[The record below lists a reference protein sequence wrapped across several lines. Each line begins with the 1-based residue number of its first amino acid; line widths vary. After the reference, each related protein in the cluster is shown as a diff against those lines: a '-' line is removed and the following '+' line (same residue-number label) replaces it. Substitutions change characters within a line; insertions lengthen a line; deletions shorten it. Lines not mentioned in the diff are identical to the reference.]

1 MHSIASVKSASGAAK
16 YFTKDDFVSGEY
28 YTDEHAG
35 DVSQWGGE
43 GLKDSPIGGHVNK
56 DVFEKVLNG
65 ETPTGE
71 KIDARESRRP
81 GYDLTFSAPKS
92 VSVMAYIGG
101 DKRILGPDGAHT
113 KAVQNTMAWVEKNL
127 AQARTTADGKTTTV
141 NTGNLVYALFQ
152 HDTSRSLD
160 PQAHIHAIV
169 ANMTK
174 MADGTWKALHADKV
188 WANNTVIGS
197 IYHAFLRVE
206 MEKLGYKIEQ
216 LGKHGTF
223 ELAGVPKGIIEAF
236 SQRREQIMLKAEQL
250 GIVSPKGR
258 DGVTVN
264 TRDPKLNVEDRDGLQ
279 KDWKDK
285 ATGLGFD
292 GKEVLA
298 DAQASAARE
307 AAGPIGRSY
316 QAIVEA
322 VKGAREFVAGLL
334 RSPDALVDK
343 GIVRIAQSPADA
355 RAQLAV
361 ASAIR
366 IHSQREAAFDINRVA
381 KTALDLGLTGVT
393 IDHVTNRLDR
403 LVEQGR
409 LLPGE
414 IRADGRM
421 AASVTTPEA
430 LKTEES
436 ILARVEAGKGAS
448 APIVSPAE
456 APGRLQD
463 ASPHELNPG
472 QLAAATMIVS
482 GSDRTVVVQ
491 GVAGAGKS
499 TMLQAAA
506 SVLRSEGRNV
516 LGLAFQNKM
525 VSDMREGMV
534 PRELSVDDMKAAGV
548 EAQTIASFIWQNER
562 HLDNPNTPAAQAR
575 RDELKNTTIVI
586 DETSMVSSDDMLKL
600 LTIAEGLGVEKIA
613 MVGDRQQLSSIDA
626 GKAFAMVQAG
636 GAPMERM
643 DENIRQRTDQL
654 RTVAA
659 LANVGQASQAMR
671 VLGGDVIEHATPAAH
686 AAEMW
691 LALSP
696 EDRAD
701 TAVFAS
707 GREGRGIINSMI
719 QTGLKEEGSIKGEG
733 LALQI
738 HESVHRTREELR
750 YAKSYE
756 GGFTL
761 NVTGHV
767 PEIGLKRGM
776 YEVTRVLGNGKVEV
790 DVHGRKVRFDPQK
803 IDPSI
808 KNDRLELTKQREI
821 KIHEGD
827 QVRWTT
833 NDKDRGL
840 LNSAQARIVSI
851 DSNGVTVETA
861 SKGQVTL
868 GRNDPML
875 SRMDLAYSLNM
886 HMAQGVTALKA
897 IGVMLSHETNLSNQ
911 RLFNVLVTR
920 VRDGVRMVVDSKDKL
935 MRQLDRSPGDKTASL
950 ESLGRLEIDG
960 PSAKTTAADAALT
973 AAMAVRDGTD
983 SAGSK
988 GSEPI
993 IVPGRDGLDLQDL
1006 PPMGKSETDYSKVD
1020 GPDGRSRG
1028 EPEMDRTPKRESESD
1043 KDQDGRRRD
1052 DGDGLGL
1059 RPLNMDDLRGLPPMP
1074 GRDNQ
1079 IPGLPEKNL
1088 SLDL

>member
-1 MHSIASVKSASGAAK
+1 MHSIASVRSASGAAK
-16 YFTKDDFVSGEY
+16 YFAKDDFVSGEY

-113 KAVQNTMAWVEKNL
+113 KAVQNTMAWIEKNL
-127 AQARTTADGKTTTV
+127 AQARTTTDGKTTAV

-174 MADGTWKALHADKV
+174 MADGTWKALHADKI

-258 DGVTVN
+258 DGITVN

-279 KDWKDK
+279 QDWKDK
-285 ATGLGFD
+285 ASGLGFD

-343 GIVRIAQSPADA
+343 GILRIAQSPADA

-403 LVEQGR
+403 LIEQQR
-409 LLPGE
+409 LVPGE
-414 IRADGRM
+414 IRVDGRM
-421 AASVTTPEA
+421 TASVTTPEA
-430 LKTEES
+430 LRTEER
-436 ILARVEAGKGAS
+436 ILDHFEKGKAQ
-448 APIVSPAE
+448 ATPIVSPAD
-456 APGRLQD
+456 APSRLQA
-463 ASPHELNPG
+463 ASPHSLNEG
-472 QLAAATMIVS
+472 QLAAATMLVS
-482 GSDRTVVVQ
+482 GQDRHVIVQ

-499 TMLQAAA
+499 TMLQAVAA
-506 SVLRSEGRNV
+506 VAREEGKSV

-525 VSDMREGMV
+525 VADLREGIS
-534 PRELSVDDMKAAGV
+534 PKNLSVEDMKAAGV
-548 EAQTIASFIWQNER
+548 EAQTIASFIWQNEK
-562 HLDNPNTPAAQAR
+562 HLQNPNTPEAQAR
-575 RDELKNTTIVI
+575 RQELQNTIIVV
-586 DETSMVSSDDMLKL
+586 DETSMVSADDMLKL
-600 LTIAEGLGVEKIA
+600 LTIAEALGVDRTGQI
-613 MVGDRQQLSSIDA
+613 GDRQQLSSINW
-626 GKAFAMVQAG
+626 GKAFAEAQAA
-636 GAPMERM
+636 GAPMARM

-659 LANVGQASQAMR
+659 LANQGQASQAMR
-671 VLGGDVIEHATPAAH
+671 VLGDKVVENADPAAH
-686 AAEMW
+686 AAELW
-691 LALSP
+691 LALP
-696 EDRAD
+696 AEERAA

-707 GREGRGIINSMI
+707 GRDTRRTINETI
-719 QTGLKEEGSIKGEG
+719 QEG
-733 LALQI
+733 LASEGALKGDPMALTI
-738 HESVHRTREELR
+738 HDSVNLTREDLR
-750 YAKSYE
+750 YSQNYKT
-756 GGFTL
+756 GLTL
-761 NVTGHV
+761 SAAGHV
-767 PEIGLKRGM
+767 PEIGLRRGT
-776 YEVTRVLGNGKVEV
+776 YEVTRVFANGKVEV
-790 DVHGRKVRFDPQK
+790 VGEGRRVRFHPQK
-803 IDPSI
+803 IDPTI
-808 KNDRLELTKQREI
+808 TNDRLELRQPREI
-821 KIHEGD
+821 KLYEGD
-827 QVRWTT
+827 KMRWTG
-833 NDKDRGL
+833 NDKSRDI
-840 LNSAQARIVSI
+840 LNSAQATVLSI
-851 DSNGVTVETA
+851 DDRRVTLETA
-861 SKGQVTL
+861 SKDQITL
-868 GRNDPML
+868 DRTDPML

-886 HMAQGVTALKA
+886 HMAQGVTTDKA
-897 IGVMLSHETNLSNQ
+897 ITVMLSHERNLSNQ
-911 RLFNVLVTR
+911 RLFNVGVTR
-920 VRDGVRMVVDSKDKL
+920 VRDDLTMVVDNQQKL
-935 MRQLDRSPGDKTASL
+935 ERQLDRSPGDKTSAL
-950 ESLGRLEIDG
+950 ESVGRIEIDG
-960 PSAKTTAADAALT
+960 PSAKTTAADAALS
-973 AAMAVRDGTD
+973 AAMAVRDRDGGD
-983 SAGSK
+983 
-988 GSEPI
+988 SEPI
-993 IVPGRDGLDLQDL
+993 IVSGLEHLDLQDL
-1006 PPMGKSETDYSKVD
+1006 PPMGKSETDYSKED
-1020 GPDGRSRG
+1020 GLDGRPRD
-1028 EPEMDRTPKRESESD
+1028 EPERDRTPKQEPERD
-1043 KDQDGRRRD
+1043 KDHDDRRRD
-1052 DGDGLGL
+1052 DGDGLSL

-1074 GRDNQ
+1074 GHDNQ

-1088 SLDL
+1088 GLDL